1 MSLGPRLWRAAT
13 TTVFRVLGEA
23 RFEDL
28 RTWWVA
34 RKIRTGRYRSG
45 EIDLLPHLIAPGSHA
60 IDVGANLGLY
70 AYHLALFTEHPGRVL
85 AFEPVPGTCRALR
98 RVIKTLG
105 VAERVQVIE
114 KAAGAAEGSVQFTLP
129 RRADGRADTARAA
142 AVAPAHA
149 VSEHEFLTVPMARL
163 DNEVPPGDEVCFMK
177 IDTEGGD
184 LFALQGAASII
195 DRCHP
200 TLLIEVAPT
209 LLARHGLTG
218 TDIGAFL
225 SEHGYETFAY
235 DAARRRLV
243 PVPAAEMNGDLLAVH
258 PLRAEGL
265 ESLID
270 R

>member
-13 TTVFRVLGEA
+13 TTAFRILGEA

-28 RTWWVA
+28 RARFVA

-45 EIDLLPHLIAPGSHA
+45 EVDLLPQLVAPGSLA

-70 AYHLALFTEHPGRVL
+70 AYHLALLTEHPGRVL
-85 AFEPVPGTCRALR
+85 AFEPVPGTCQALR
-98 RVIKTLG
+98 RVLATLG
-105 VAERVQVIE
+105 VADRVQVVE
-114 KAAGAAEGSVQFTLP
+114 KAAGAARGSVQFALP

-142 AVAPAHA
+142 AVAPANA
-149 VSEHEFLTVPMARL
+149 ASAHEFLTVPMVLL
-163 DNEVPPGDEVCFMK
+163 DDEVPTDAEVSFLK

-200 TLLIEVAPT
+200 TLLLEVAPT

-218 TDIGAFL
+218 VDIGAFL
-225 SEHGYETFAY
+225 GEHGYETYAY
-235 DAARRRLV
+235 EAVRRRLV

-258 PLRAEGL
+258 PSRVDPVEP
-265 ESLID
+265 LIE